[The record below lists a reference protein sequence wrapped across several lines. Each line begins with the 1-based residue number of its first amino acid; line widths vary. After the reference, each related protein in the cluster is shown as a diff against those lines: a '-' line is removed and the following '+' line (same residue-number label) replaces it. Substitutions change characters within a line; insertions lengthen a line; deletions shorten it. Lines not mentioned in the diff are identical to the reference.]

1 MADNEVKEA
10 EASMANLL
18 LDEVTGEKVSK
29 TELKKRQKQREK
41 DAKKKE
47 KEAAAPPKTQKKA
60 SAEEEEA
67 NLSPNV
73 SIPGFGFCVAVVV
86 FRRRRQGLTSVMIYS
101 NISKSEAREST
112 SSVRP
117 SNPTPTLTSSRSP
130 MTCASSSRITRVSRR
145 ARRSL
150 MLPFAL
156 LVEFTPSVA
165 RVPS

>member
-47 KEAAAPPKTQKKA
+47 KEVAAPPKTQKKV

-73 SIPGFGFCVAVVV
+73 SVPGFGLCGGGGGF
-86 FRRRRQGLTSVMIYS
+86 S
-101 NISKSEAREST
+101 SEETRANKCDESI
-112 SSVRP
+112 
-117 SNPTPTLTSSRSP
+117 
-130 MTCASSSRITRVSRR
+130 AI
-145 ARRSL
+145 
-150 MLPFAL
+150 F
-156 LVEFTPSVA
+156 
-165 RVPS
+165 

>member
-47 KEAAAPPKTQKKA
+47 KEAAAPPKTQKKV

-67 NLSPNV
+67 DLSPNV
-73 SIPGFGFCVAVVV
+73 SIPGFGLCVAVVV
-86 FRRRRQGLTSVMIYS
+86 VVHRRRANKCGDRIAILRNPKQ
-101 NISKSEAREST
+101 ESQQA
-112 SSVRP
+112 P
-117 SNPTPTLTSSRSP
+117 
-130 MTCASSSRITRVSRR
+130 
-145 ARRSL
+145 
-150 MLPFAL
+150 
-156 LVEFTPSVA
+156 
-165 RVPS
+165 